1 MFEQNL
7 NSSLFAQQ
15 NEKTYV
21 DKLLAKDDIKSIR
34 EIIKKPEL
42 GREDMLELLDYLS
55 SSEAKLLNLD
65 EWGRYIMNKFFV
77 WIRDFCRMYELM
89 YDYEQQLKDEGINLD
104 NTTKKLFANNKL
116 MLSHDVKFLADLYL
130 NIGRTTLSLGGSAL
144 LEFARNKF
152 EFSYPG
158 AGVATPQQNTNP
170 QLMGMQQQKR
180 GLFK

>member
-1 MFEQNL
+1 MGNIL
-7 NSSLFAQQ
+7 SLHSLTHID
-15 NEKTYV
+15 NM
-21 DKLLAKDDIKSIR
+21 IKNIVNNPP
-34 EIIKKPEL
+34 K
-42 GREDMLELLDYLS
+42 
-55 SSEAKLLNLD
+55 
-65 EWGRYIMNKFFV
+65 
-77 WIRDFCRMYELM
+77 
-89 YDYEQQLKDEGINLD
+89 LKDEKIKLD
-104 NTTKKLFANNKL
+104 SMTKKLFANNKL

-158 AGVATPQQNTNP
+158 QQMATPQQNTNP